1 MMGMEAVAGYLA
13 RAHLRV
19 PPAAEPADDFITIRG
34 APFDANLVVFVPGL
48 APNGVRVRVYPR
60 HRRLGKTVFV
70 AEASPITG
78 PSRAP
83 SLGGSRPN
91 CLCHRSHLRFTTRT
105 GHFADFA
112 RADYSEKCDGRW
124 ISFLNCHWQSNPRV
138 VDAHHAPFALAQP
151 VITTVTLGLYFH
163 TPMHLSSCQ
172 TIGLPLFQAKR
183 LRRDTGASRLPQW
196 LHWRFRRIF

>member
-1 MMGMEAVAGYLA
+1 
-13 RAHLRV
+13 
-19 PPAAEPADDFITIRG
+19 
-34 APFDANLVVFVPGL
+34 
-48 APNGVRVRVYPR
+48 
-60 HRRLGKTVFV
+60 VFV

-124 ISFLNCHWQSNPRV
+124 ILFLNCHWQSNPRV

-163 TPMHLSSCQ
+163 TPMHLSSRQ

-183 LRRDTGASRLPQW
+183 LRRDYRRVTPSSMASSALPAYLLAQDCQCYTHFMCVS
-196 LHWRFRRIF
+196 LGLRHNEVATTYVNLLMNSILSPI